1 MEVNKSKFLHLKILW
16 IPKNILLLLNKK
28 KTDYKVVKLT
38 LLLVMYIVQKEQAV
52 IWALNIDN
60 KILVFMISFSEKEI
74 PMILLITYRNLK

>member
-1 MEVNKSKFLHLKILW
+1 MEVNKRKFLHLKILW

-38 LLLVMYIVQKEQAV
+38 LLLVMHIVQKEEAV